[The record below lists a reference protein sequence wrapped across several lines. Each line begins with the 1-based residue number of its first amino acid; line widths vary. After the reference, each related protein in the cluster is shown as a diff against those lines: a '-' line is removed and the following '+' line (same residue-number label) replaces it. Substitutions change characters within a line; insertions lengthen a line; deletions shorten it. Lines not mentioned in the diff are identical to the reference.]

1 MKNKLLKI
9 GLLLIILS
17 LSACAK
23 NNEKTKENSHSEVE
37 ITTVQGEKISIPS
50 NISRIVSLS
59 PAVTQVIDDLGQKD
73 KLIAVDSQSPKYV
86 KNLENLE
93 QSDMMNLDLEK
104 IMALKP
110 EVVFVTDL
118 TMFQSS
124 DKIEKIKEK
133 GTTVV
138 VLPAEKN
145 FKEIKDNIRLVALTV
160 NQKEKGQAIISQME
174 KDITALKKQAETI
187 THKKTVLFEIA
198 ASPEIY
204 SMGKETFINEMI
216 ETIGA
221 TNVMAKETGAVKIS
235 EEAAILSNPDVILT
249 NVNYMPHPV
258 DDILKMNTWK
268 EVKAVKNKAVYYIDN
283 GRSSLPNQ
291 HIVGAMK
298 EMAKV
303 VYPDVF
309 KNLE

>member
-1 MKNKLLKI
+1 MKNKILKI

-160 NQKEKGQAIISQME
+160 NQKEKGQAIISKME
-174 KDITALKKQAETI
+174 KDITALKKQAKTI

-268 EVKAVKNKAVYYIDN
+268 EVKAVKNKAVYY
-283 GRSSLPNQ
+283 
-291 HIVGAMK
+291 
-298 EMAKV
+298 
-303 VYPDVF
+303 
-309 KNLE
+309 